1 METIQEPVKPRSSS
15 FNINAPSFVPPS
27 RSRTPSFNNST
38 LKLDKSKYGKD
49 NKLKRPRSKSMQVS
63 MVPKEKHVYRAK
75 VGNISMK
82 SSKTD
87 LADFFK
93 QHFSDVKST
102 DFQPRYSEHG
112 MMFGYVRCLCCSSSP
127 VDLSCLK
134 QKKVC
139 WTAFSCPEASSTAT
153 RSRSRERTT
162 RQASPHPPPSSLQM
176 FLNIRR

>member
-1 METIQEPVKPRSSS
+1 MGKTTNSRGRDPNLCRFPWSPKKNMYLGDSH
-15 FNINAPSFVPPS
+15 PSIS
-27 RSRTPSFNNST
+27 A
-38 LKLDKSKYGKD
+38 K
-49 NKLKRPRSKSMQVS
+49 
-63 MVPKEKHVYRAK
+63 VYRAK

-93 QHFSDVKST
+93 QHFADVKST

-112 MMFGYVRCLCCSSSP
+112 MMFGYARCLCCSSYP

-139 WTAFSCPEASSTAT
+139 WTAFSCPEVSSTVT

-162 RQASPHPPPSSLQM
+162 RQASPHPYLPLCTSISLDHHHHYKCSWTYDARGSQD
-176 FLNIRR
+176 LRRILLHLPFPIP